1 MKSVATPNLHLASPD
16 PPEQLGVLGLARG
29 AELRPKSSQ
38 RMYFAM
44 HREGCSSAG
53 QGVRA
58 LKAMTRSRVARP
70 SSLWSRSEAR
80 LASISADHND
90 CDSDADP
97 EGRGRK
103 RAPQMARNLD
113 NAVSQLADAV
123 DRGCCAGSEEEADNR
138 RVARSAFAS
147 WPQRPRC
154 DGTAHKPHIRRR
166 RPPDRSPAAARRGL
180 PGNRRTRVIHPL
192 G

>member
-1 MKSVATPNLHLASPD
+1 
-16 PPEQLGVLGLARG
+16 
-29 AELRPKSSQ
+29 
-38 RMYFAM
+38 MYFAM

-97 EGRGRK
+97 EGRVE
-103 RAPQMARNLD
+103 LL
-113 NAVSQLADAV
+113 LAEFKALSEWLV
-123 DRGCCAGSEEEADNR
+123 DRSIQAITSE
-138 RVARSAFAS
+138 
-147 WPQRPRC
+147 
-154 DGTAHKPHIRRR
+154 H
-166 RPPDRSPAAARRGL
+166 
-180 PGNRRTRVIHPL
+180 
-192 G
+192 